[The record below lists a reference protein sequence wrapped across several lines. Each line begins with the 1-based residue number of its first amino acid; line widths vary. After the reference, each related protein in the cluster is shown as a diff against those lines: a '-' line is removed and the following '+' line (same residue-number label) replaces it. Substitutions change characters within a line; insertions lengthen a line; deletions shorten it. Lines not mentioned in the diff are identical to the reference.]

1 MPYNEKLNDRI
12 REAMA
17 IYPNVEEKH
26 MFGGTCFMLNDKM
39 CVGVIG
45 DNMMC
50 RVGPDVYEQALER
63 KGAREMDFAKRP
75 MIGYI
80 YVNEEGYKSKKD
92 FEYWIGLCVAY
103 NKDAKAA
110 KKRKK
115 K

>member
-1 MPYNEKLNDRI
+1 MSYNEKLNDRI

-17 IYPNVEEKH
+17 VYPNVEEKH

-50 RVGPDVYEQALER
+50 RVGPVAYESALEQ

-80 YVNEEGYKSKKD
+80 YVDEKGYKSKKD
-92 FEYWIGLCVAY
+92 FDYWIDLCVAY
-103 NKDAKAA
+103 NKDAKVS

-115 K
+115 